1 MMTESMMTECK
12 NEALQQLINDAKV
25 YPVKGRYYVYENF
38 KLRLQYLSLSS
49 MEYTDACRQL
59 AHYLGV

>member
-1 MMTESMMTECK
+1 MVTECK

-38 KLRLQYLSLSS
+38 KLRLQNLGLNS
-49 MEYTDACRQL
+49 MEYTEACRQI
-59 AHYLGV
+59 AHYLRV